1 VLPAVAFTSK
11 ILSSMERRDT
21 SNVPTPEIEQKPIEI
36 ENQRSEN
43 WQVSSMEWGDTSN
56 VPTPEIEPAK
66 NI

>member
-1 VLPAVAFTSK
+1 
-11 ILSSMERRDT
+11 MERRDT